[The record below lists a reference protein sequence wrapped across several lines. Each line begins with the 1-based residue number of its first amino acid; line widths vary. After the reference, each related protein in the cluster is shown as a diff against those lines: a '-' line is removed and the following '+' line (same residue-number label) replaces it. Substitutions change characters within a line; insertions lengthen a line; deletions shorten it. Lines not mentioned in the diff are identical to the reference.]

1 VSADAKL
8 KALGL
13 TLPGAMVVPAGVE
26 LPFAFVNV
34 VGNRA
39 IISGHLPQATDGS
52 IAGPTGKV
60 GVEVDEETAYAMARQ
75 VGLSILASLKRE
87 LGSLDRITRW
97 VRLFGM
103 VNVAPEFNRLPPV
116 INGASDLILEV
127 FGPEIGKHARSAVGM
142 AALPFD
148 VPVEIEGEVLFD

>member
-1 VSADAKL
+1 MSADAKVET
-8 KALGL
+8 LGL
-13 TLPGAMVVPAGVE
+13 VLPEAMVMPPGVQ

-39 IISGHLPQATDGS
+39 IISGHLPQAPDGQ
-52 IAGPTGKV
+52 IAQPTGKV
-60 GVEVDEETAYAMARQ
+60 GDTIDEEAAYAAARQ
-75 VGLSILASLKRE
+75 VGLAILGSLRRE

-103 VNVAPEFNRLPPV
+103 VNVAPGFNRLPPV

-127 FGPEIGKHARSAVGM
+127 FGPEIGQHARSAVGM
-142 AALPFD
+142 AALPFE
-148 VPVEIEGEVLFD
+148 VPVEIEGEVLIS